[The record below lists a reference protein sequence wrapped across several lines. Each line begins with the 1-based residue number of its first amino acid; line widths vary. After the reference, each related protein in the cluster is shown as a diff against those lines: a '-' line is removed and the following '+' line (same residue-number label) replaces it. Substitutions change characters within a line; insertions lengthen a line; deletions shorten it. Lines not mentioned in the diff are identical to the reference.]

1 LRAGKG
7 ARLMAANPHRQ
18 AGTEAERDADIA
30 GKDREG
36 GG

>member
-1 LRAGKG
+1 
-7 ARLMAANPHRQ
+7 MAASLHRQ